1 MSETPRTD
9 ANIFHPE
16 GNYGF
21 CVEACFARQ
30 LERELADARREYE
43 IEHAEHMKT
52 VDVAQA
58 ALKAKEEAEQKTS
71 IWEAEC
77 EVMRHAHALATK
89 RAEEAARDAER
100 YRVVRN
106 GDVVGFAVMAIS
118 EAYERHLSIDGDR
131 LDALADEARKP

>member
-1 MSETPRTD
+1 MNERPAIHRGTVTVRR
-9 ANIFHPE
+9 I
-16 GNYGF
+16 
-21 CVEACFARQ
+21 VE
-30 LERELADARREYE
+30 LERELA
-43 IEHAEHMKT
+43 
-52 VDVAQA
+52 A